1 MGALTRRKI
10 AELMRDELGYSLR
23 VSQQLVDVLF
33 RQMKISLLDGDPVKI
48 VKFGTFRLVRK
59 AARKGTSPATGES
72 ITIPPRRM
80 VVFHPS
86 RKLKGIINAEQRD
99 EILSDRGSQQADRS

>member
-10 AELMRDELGYSLR
+10 AELIRDELGYSLR

-86 RKLKGIINAEQRD
+86 RKLKGIINAEQRE